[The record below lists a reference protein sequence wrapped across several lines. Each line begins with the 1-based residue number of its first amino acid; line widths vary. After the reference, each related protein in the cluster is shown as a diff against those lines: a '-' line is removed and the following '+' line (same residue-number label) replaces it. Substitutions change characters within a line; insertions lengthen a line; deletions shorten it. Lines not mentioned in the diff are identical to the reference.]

1 MSQATSLNR
10 GFPRAAAAMVLLFI
24 IPATLAVTLLAA
36 TGAIS
41 PPIEVELAD
50 PGAVTHWGLPIAQAL
65 RDTAAA
71 ATIGALVTAA
81 ALLPGRAEALR
92 MLGDAVHVRKTLDH
106 TQHLMSL
113 GVDEVRVRAGRVG
126 LDDARHLVGL
136 RRQGCADDRAAQ
148 G

>member
-1 MSQATSLNR
+1 MIDNLQ
-10 GFPRAAAAMVLLFI
+10 RARIDYVDGLVHL
-24 IPATLAVTLLAA
+24 V
-36 TGAIS
+36 G
-41 PPIEVELAD
+41 EV
-50 PGAVTHWGLPIAQAL
+50 VI
-65 RDTAAA
+65 
-71 ATIGALVTAA
+71 
-81 ALLPGRAEALR
+81 EALR